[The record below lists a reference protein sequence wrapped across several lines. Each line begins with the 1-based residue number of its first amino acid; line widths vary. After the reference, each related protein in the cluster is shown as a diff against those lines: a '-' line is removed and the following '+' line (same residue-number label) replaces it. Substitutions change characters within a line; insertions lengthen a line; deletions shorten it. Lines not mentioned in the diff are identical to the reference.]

1 MRGTAWL
8 ARGNG
13 AVNFAV
19 LLEAQNLALFGTG
32 IVTTLTL
39 LFASLAVGASLA
51 LVFALLLTGPWAA
64 ARWLVGAYTY
74 VIRGTPL
81 LIQVYLIYYGL
92 GQLEWIQARWDS
104 VWPWTHF
111 KDPFFCALL
120 AFALNTAA
128 YTAEMLA
135 GAIRETNAGEI
146 EAAQAM
152 GMRPVKVMSRI
163 VLPSA
168 LRRTLPAYSN
178 EVVMMLHATSLASA
192 VPSLVDVTGAASSIY
207 AQYFLPFEAYLAAAA
222 IYLVASFCLI
232 GLFKLIERRVLR
244 FLAPQAG

>member
-1 MRGTAWL
+1 MNWS
-8 ARGNG
+8 
-13 AVNFAV
+13 VIF
-19 LLEAQNLALFGTG
+19 EAKNLAMYGEG
-32 IVTTLTL
+32 ILTTLGL
-39 LFASLAVGASLA
+39 LFSSLAVGAVLA
-51 LVFALLLTGPWAA
+51 LVFALLLTGPWRT

-120 AFALNTAA
+120 AFSLNTAG

-146 EAAQAM
+146 EAAQAY
-152 GMRPVKVMSRI
+152 GMSRVQVMVRV

-168 LRRTLPAYSN
+168 MRRTLPAYSN
-178 EVVMMLHATSLASA
+178 EVVMMLQSTSLASA
-192 VPSLVDVTGAASSIY
+192 VPSLMDVTGAASRVYSDY
-207 AQYFLPFEAYLAAAA
+207 YLPFEAFLTAAG
-222 IYLVASFCLI
+222 IYLVATFALI
-232 GLFKLIERRVLR
+232 GFFKFAESRLLAY
-244 FLAPQAG
+244 LAPRKH